1 MKYTTST
8 IKAEMR
14 KTIFAEQEHMA
25 ITINDE
31 TLDVYIDEFYP
42 NEEYLGL
49 IPTMLPIIDDEE
61 QTALVWE
68 RILPANGKFAF
79 APVLMCPEDQDL
91 TCTTLMVKVV
101 VEGDYVIW
109 EKFGIDTTDDD
120 DFPQS
125 LGKKQQ
131 WLTHLKPLYFNKK
144 EYVECVEAFKI
155 LAG

>member
-1 MKYTTST
+1 MKHTTST

-14 KTIFAEQEHMA
+14 KTIYAEQEHLA

-49 IPTMLPIIDDEE
+49 VPTMLPVIDDEE
-61 QTALVWE
+61 QAALVWE
-68 RILPANGKFAF
+68 RILPAKGKFAF
-79 APVLMCPEDQDL
+79 APVLMCPEDLDL

-101 VEGDYVIW
+101 VEEDYVVW
-109 EKFGIDTTDDD
+109 EKFGIDITDDD

-125 LGKKQQ
+125 LGKKQH
-131 WLTHLKPLYFNKK
+131 WLSHLKPLYFDKN
-144 EYVECVEAFKI
+144 EYMACIDAFKQ
-155 LAG
+155 LA